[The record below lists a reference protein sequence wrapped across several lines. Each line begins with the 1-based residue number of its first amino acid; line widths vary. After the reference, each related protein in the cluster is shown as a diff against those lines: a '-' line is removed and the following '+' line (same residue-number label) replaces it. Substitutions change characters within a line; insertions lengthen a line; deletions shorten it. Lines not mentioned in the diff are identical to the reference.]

1 MGFITLKGHF
11 GCNMKGRRERAEA
24 PAKCAVRSLV
34 PSPRGRL
41 MGGSA
46 QAGGRGDGGQP
57 GSGLAG
63 ELGTEIKCKK
73 GAREMTGAH
82 LFETSGNLRSL

>member
-1 MGFITLKGHF
+1 
-11 GCNMKGRRERAEA
+11 
-24 PAKCAVRSLV
+24 
-34 PSPRGRL
+34 

-73 GAREMTGAH
+73 GAREMTGAC